1 MNARTIRPGT
11 ILLVIGLAMWTLSA
25 VLPAPLNLAAGAPAL
40 PFMAGPIVQWRKKKQ
55 EASVTVKWGPYD
67 WLGLTI
73 FFLAFAAVAK
83 GYDPITIIK
92 ILSRQS

>member
-1 MNARTIRPGT
+1 MDAQAVRPGT
-11 ILLVIGLAMWTLSA
+11 VLLVAGMAMWALSS

-55 EASVTVKWGPYD
+55 ENTLTVKWGPYD

-73 FFLAFAAVAK
+73 FLLAFAAVAQ